1 MNDQILITY
10 IYTSNNYLNQGINR
24 LLLKNSKNPKAFIDY
39 SKTIDDV
46 YQYFKVPETVRL

>member
-10 IYTSNNYLNQGINR
+10 IYTSNTYLNQGINR

-46 YQYFKVPETVRL
+46 DQYFKVPETVRL